1 MAFVS
6 SALELLIPANKT
18 GNDAF
23 LIASMTSLISCS
35 LGTPKFGFWQSDIA
49 LDSTGE
55 EITSCGILIK
65 LAPFFPEVAIRIAFV
80 ITSDNDSGSCTSSLY
95 FDEYFNS
102 AALSIL

>member
-1 MAFVS
+1 MFSTTGKFVRSTSLRMAFVS

-49 LDSTGE
+49 
-55 EITSCGILIK
+55 
-65 LAPFFPEVAIRIAFV
+65 FR
-80 ITSDNDSGSCTSSLY
+80 
-95 FDEYFNS
+95 FNW
-102 AALSIL
+102 